1 MPGKGHAM
9 RVRVAIMAVLT
20 ALLCM
25 GALGTGALAR
35 ELPPDLRSLIKGFQA
50 HRRVASGYLRTQNG
64 DLGAA
69 EIERLQ
75 RRWSAD
81 RRKLLPATAAD
92 GALSTALARTEAAVA
107 DSLKAADGGDV
118 ERARALLEAAAGPL
132 DAWRKSNDIRLF
144 SDCIADITAAYERL
158 DGYRLKR
165 PDLADASAAEKI
177 VRASNGTIAALD
189 RCDREAPHELR
200 REPEFRRLFDG
211 MLASLRQMP
220 ETVRARDGARLHRLL
235 IEQRSFE
242 RLLSFRFG

>member
-9 RVRVAIMAVLT
+9 RVKMAIVAVLT
-20 ALLCM
+20 TLLC
-25 GALGTGALAR
+25 AGALAR
-35 ELPPDLRSLIKGFQA
+35 ELPPDLRSLIEGFQA
-50 HRRVASGYLRTQNG
+50 HRRVAVGYLRTQNG

-81 RRKLLPATAAD
+81 RRKLSPQSTAD
-92 GALSTALARTEAAVA
+92 GVLATALARTETLVA
-107 DSLKAADGGDV
+107 DGLKAADGGDV
-118 ERARALLEAAAGPL
+118 ERARALLEGAAGPL
-132 DAWRKSNDIRLF
+132 DAWRKANDIRLF

-165 PDLADASAAEKI
+165 PDLADGSTGEKI
-177 VRASNGTIAALD
+177 VTASDGTIAALE
-189 RCDREAPHELR
+189 RCDREAPDALR

-220 ETVRARDGARLHRLL
+220 EVVRTRDGAQLHRLL

>member
-1 MPGKGHAM
+1 
-9 RVRVAIMAVLT
+9 
-20 ALLCM
+20 M
-25 GALGTGALAR
+25 GALGGGALAR
-35 ELPPDLRSLIKGFQA
+35 ELPPDLRRLIEGFQA
-50 HRRVASGYLRTQNG
+50 HRRVAIGYLRTQNG

-75 RRWSAD
+75 RRWLAD

-92 GALSTALARTEAAVA
+92 GALSTALARTETAVA

-118 ERARALLEAAAGPL
+118 ERARALLEGAGGPL
-132 DAWRKSNDIRLF
+132 DGWRMSNGIRLF
-144 SDCIADITAAYERL
+144 SDCIAEITAAYERL

-165 PDLADASAAEKI
+165 PDLADASISERI
-177 VRASNGTIAALD
+177 VSSANGTIVALD
-189 RCDREAPHELR
+189 RCDREAPDALR
-200 REPEFRRLFDG
+200 REPEFRRLIDG

-220 ETVRARDGARLHRLL
+220 DAVRTRDGVHLHRLL

>member
-1 MPGKGHAM
+1 MTGKGHAM
-9 RVRVAIMAVLT
+9 RVRMAIAAVLT
-20 ALLCM
+20 TLLC
-25 GALGTGALAR
+25 ADALAR
-35 ELPPDLRSLIKGFQA
+35 ELPPDLRSLIEGFQA
-50 HRRVASGYLRTQNG
+50 HRRVAIGYLRTQNG

-81 RRKLLPATAAD
+81 RRKLSPHSTVD
-92 GALSTALARTEAAVA
+92 GALAMALARTETLVA

-118 ERARALLEAAAGPL
+118 ERARALLEGAAGPL
-132 DAWRKSNDIRLF
+132 DAWRKANDIRLF
-144 SDCIADITAAYERL
+144 SDCVADIAAAYERL

-165 PDLADASAAEKI
+165 PDLADGSIGKKI
-177 VRASNGTIAALD
+177 VTASDETIAALD
-189 RCDREAPHELR
+189 RCDREAPDALR

-220 ETVRARDGARLHRLL
+220 EAVRARDGAQLHRLL

>member
-9 RVRVAIMAVLT
+9 RMRVAIVAALT
-20 ALLCM
+20 ALLC
-25 GALGTGALAR
+25 AGALAR
-35 ELPPDLRSLIKGFQA
+35 ELPPDLRSLIEGFQA
-50 HRRVASGYLRTQNG
+50 HRRVAIGYLRTQNG

-75 RRWSAD
+75 RRWLAD

-92 GALSTALARTEAAVA
+92 GAISTALARTETAVA
-107 DSLKAADGGDV
+107 DSLKAVDGGDI
-118 ERARALLEAAAGPL
+118 ERARALLEGAAGPL
-132 DAWRKSNDIRLF
+132 DAWRKSNRIRLF
-144 SDCIADITAAYERL
+144 SDCIAEITAAYERL

-165 PDLADASAAEKI
+165 PDLADASISERI
-177 VRASNGTIAALD
+177 VSHRNGTIVALE
-189 RCDREAPHELR
+189 RCDREAPDALR

-220 ETVRARDGARLHRLL
+220 EAVRTRDGAQLHRLL